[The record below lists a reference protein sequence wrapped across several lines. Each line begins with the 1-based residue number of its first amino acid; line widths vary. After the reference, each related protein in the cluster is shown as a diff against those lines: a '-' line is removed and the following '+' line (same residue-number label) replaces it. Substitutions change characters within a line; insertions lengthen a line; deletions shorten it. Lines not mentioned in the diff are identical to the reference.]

1 MPGMENGDQT
11 GGRPGLGRRIWNGY
25 HKRELAAVRWLLHE
39 IKTREDAERAVQYG
53 QSAAFYAILIR
64 VVFVLFP
71 GNTEDMVIEDYSVLV
86 TPVMLAAYAF
96 YGFIY
101 FKGFEKWQL
110 TLLCLV
116 VFVIDSVVLPRE
128 TGGGTLVQVLLCL
141 YVVRCFVIGIRGGR
155 RLAKE
160 RAAA

>member
-1 MPGMENGDQT
+1 MENNDPAAS
-11 GGRPGLGRRIWNGY
+11 RPGLGRRIWNGY
-25 HKRELAAVRWLLHE
+25 HKRELAGARWLWHE

-71 GNTEDMVIEDYSVLV
+71 GNAEDMIIQDYSVLV

-101 FKGFEKWQL
+101 FKGFENWRL

-116 VFVIDSVVLPRE
+116 VFVVDSIVLPRE

-155 RLAKE
+155 RVAKE
-160 RAAA
+160 NAAA

>member
-1 MPGMENGDQT
+1 MSD
-11 GGRPGLGRRIWNGY
+11 RPGLGRRIWDGY
-25 HKRELAAVRWLLHE
+25 HKRELAAARWLWHE
-39 IKTREDAERAVQYG
+39 IETREDAERAVQYG

-71 GNTEDMVIEDYSVLV
+71 GNTEDMIIEDYSVLV

-110 TLLCLV
+110 TLLCLA
-116 VFVIDSVVLPRE
+116 VFIVDSIVLPRE
-128 TGGGTLVQVLLCL
+128 TGGGTLVQILLCL

-160 RAAA
+160 GAAT